1 MGPMRP
7 GPLVVL
13 VLAAPALADPPAE
26 PPAAPPA
33 PATAPATA
41 PTLRL
46 TPYGFLRLK
55 GGIVEDDP
63 NVAFV
68 GRNDGFV
75 LQNAR
80 AGLAGAYG
88 EWLGFR
94 ISADGAVDE
103 REGRNATLGT
113 LRFALKDAYAD
124 LRAVPEVVVRG
135 GRWKIMF
142 DLDEIEDETRR
153 LFVDEALETRGV
165 FPTQGY
171 QIAGLAPG
179 RSLGVAVRSDEA
191 IAVSDVKLGY
201 EVAVQNGNGEYESAN
216 DSDLPAVSLALFA
229 RFPDRSLAFV
239 AGRWKSRAEGELPF
253 RQTEVDYEGNAG
265 VRVEIGPLHVAGQV
279 VARHTVFE
287 TTGGPARNSVGAH
300 GELAGRIDVGGD
312 VTLEPAYRYAIFDPS
327 DLIDTDLVQEHT
339 LGVTLR
345 VPAAHLR
352 VQLNATHAVE
362 QAGRELANDRLEAVM
377 EVDL

>member
-1 MGPMRP
+1 MPRP
-7 GPLVVL
+7 LALIVVC
-13 VLAAPALADPPAE
+13 VVAPALADP
-26 PPAAPPA
+26 APP
-33 PATAPATA
+33 TG
-41 PTLRL
+41 LSV

-55 GGIVEDDP
+55 GAIVEDDP

-68 GRNDGFV
+68 ARNDGFT

-80 AGLAGAYG
+80 AGVAGSYN
-88 EWLGFR
+88 EWLSFR
-94 ISADGAVDE
+94 LSADGAVDE

-124 LRAVPEVVVRG
+124 LRAIPELVVRG
-135 GRWKIMF
+135 GRFKIVF
-142 DLDEIEDETRR
+142 DLDEIDDETQR

-171 QIAGLAPG
+171 QTPGLAPG
-179 RSLGVAVRSDEA
+179 RSLGVAIRSEELFA
-191 IAVSDVKLGY
+191 FSDVKLGY
-201 EVAVQNGNGEYESAN
+201 EVAVQNGNGELESAN

-229 RFPDRSLAFV
+229 HFPDRSLAFV

-265 VRVEIGPLHVAGQV
+265 ARVELGPVHVAGQV
-279 VARHTVFE
+279 LARHTVFD

-300 GELAGRIDVGGD
+300 GELGVRIDLGGD
-312 VTLEPAYRYAIFDPS
+312 LTLEPAYRFAIYDPS
-327 DLIDTDLVQEHT
+327 DLIDTDLLQEHT

-345 VPAAHLR
+345 VPAVHLR

-362 QAGRELANDRLEAVM
+362 QAGRELANDRLEAAM
-377 EVDL
+377 EVYP

>member
-1 MGPMRP
+1 MTTRT
-7 GPLVVL
+7 LVL
-13 VLAAPALADPPAE
+13 VSICAAAPALADP
-26 PPAAPPA
+26 AAD
-33 PATAPATA
+33 A
-41 PTLRL
+41 PTDAGLRL
-46 TPYGFLRLK
+46 APYGFLRLK
-55 GGIVEDDP
+55 GAIVEDDP

-80 AGLAGAYG
+80 VGLAGTYG
-88 EWLGFR
+88 EWLAFR

-124 LRAVPEVVVRG
+124 FRAVRELVVRG
-135 GRWKIMF
+135 GRFKIVF

-165 FPTQGY
+165 FPTQGF
-171 QIAGLAPG
+171 QTPGLAPG
-179 RSLGVAVRSDEA
+179 RSLGVAIRSDEVF
-191 IAVSDVKLGY
+191 AVSGVELGY
-201 EVAVQNGNGEYESAN
+201 EAAVQNGNGEFESAN

-229 RFPDRSLAFV
+229 HFPDRSLAFI
-239 AGRWKSRAEGELPF
+239 AGRWKSRAEGDLPF

-265 VRVEIGPLHVAGQV
+265 VRVDIGPVRAAGQV
-279 VARHTVFE
+279 LARHTVFE

-300 GELAGRIDVGGD
+300 GELAVRLDLGGD
-312 VTLEPAYRYAIFDPS
+312 LSLEPAYRYAIYDPS

-339 LGVTLR
+339 LGVTLFI
-345 VPAAHLR
+345 PAVHLR

-362 QAGRELANDRLEAVM
+362 QAGRELSNDRLEAAM
-377 EVDL
+377 EVSL